1 MTSFRITIIAFLF
14 LGLKVKV
21 NAQNDYVV
29 KNDGDT
35 LFGKIKTN
43 LLGKSRI
50 ISDKGDVMINV
61 REISCY
67 YLKKKE
73 DTYYNKVIPETG
85 DKSFVLQI
93 EKGKLN
99 LYSYIITS
107 YYGNGKSISVV
118 QWYVEKDNE
127 GLELLKSSSAFAE
140 DKKGRKELLKSLLAD
155 NPTTIKMLEEN
166 DSFSFS
172 RIRELIR
179 EYNK

>member
-1 MTSFRITIIAFLF
+1 MTSFRISIIAVLF
-14 LGLKVKV
+14 LGLKGKV
-21 NAQNDYVV
+21 NAQYDYAVT
-29 KNDGDT
+29 NDGDT

-50 ISDKGDVMINV
+50 ISDIGDVMINV
-61 REISCY
+61 GEISCY
-67 YLKKKE
+67 YLNKKE

-85 DKSFVLQI
+85 KNTFVLQI

-99 LYSYIITS
+99 IYSHIITY
-107 YYGNGKSISVV
+107 YYGNGKSGSVT

-140 DKKGRKELLKSLLAD
+140 DKKSRKELLRSLLAD
-155 NPTTIKMLEEN
+155 NPVTSKMLEEN
-166 DSFSFS
+166 DTFSFS
-172 RIRELIR
+172 RIQELIR